1 MDRCVL
7 FAGKEYPDGK
17 DFALVAAKH
26 DRKAVISVTE
36 MSKASD
42 EGQISEGI
50 YPAQWTRNSPLS
62 ARSLIL
68 QAENCCGA
76 FQEAVIIFDT
86 NWYSGDF
93 EELSP
98 GVCSKAIDTMIG
110 SYTHLV
116 SELLARFR
124 KKGGGTL
131 VFVLKKNSSGE
142 ASNGGFS
149 KPVSI
154 LAGMAEGAFR
164 GLGETLATNYAEDE
178 SLRIVLTKADYGTTD
193 NQFANWLFEILDAPN
208 SVVGKY
214 DPKKGPQWYKMG
226 AKTSKVGLF
235 NPFQKK

>member
-1 MDRCVL
+1 M
-7 FAGKEYPDGK
+7 
-17 DFALVAAKH
+17 
-26 DRKAVISVTE
+26 
-36 MSKASD
+36 
-42 EGQISEGI
+42 
-50 YPAQWTRNSPLS
+50 
-62 ARSLIL
+62 
-68 QAENCCGA
+68 
-76 FQEAVIIFDT
+76 
-86 NWYSGDF
+86 
-93 EELSP
+93 
-98 GVCSKAIDTMIG
+98 
-110 SYTHLV
+110 
-116 SELLARFR
+116 
-124 KKGGGTL
+124 
-131 VFVLKKNSSGE
+131 LKKNSSGE
-142 ASNGGFS
+142 ASSGGFS